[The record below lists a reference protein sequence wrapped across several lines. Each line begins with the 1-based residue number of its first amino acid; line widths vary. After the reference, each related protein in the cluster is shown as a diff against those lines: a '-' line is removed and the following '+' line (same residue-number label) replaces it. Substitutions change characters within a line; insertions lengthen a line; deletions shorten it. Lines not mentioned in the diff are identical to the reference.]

1 MHIFGV
7 QISRFVDDSQDR
19 DQGIPMQTSRL
30 IQAPGT
36 SRRWVLKAAAA
47 AVLLPA
53 AHSADAQIAI
63 SMAINRTARFRALS
77 QRCAKVYCQLY
88 LDVLPDNSRDV
99 LAAAQRL
106 IQVGFEDLAKGGFST
121 DISRQILAIQQEA
134 SALNALLASP
144 AKRDS
149 VATVSAQADKMLA
162 VANRAT
168 ESMESL
174 SKQGS
179 AKLVNVS
186 GRQRMLSQRLAKN
199 YFLAAAGHDQKPV
212 REQLVSDQ
220 AEFKQALATLSA
232 APLSTNSIRNELALG
247 QSQWTFFEAALHR
260 KPDAEAL
267 RTVATTSERL
277 LDVMNNL
284 TGLYD
289 AALRDLLGSA

>member
-1 MHIFGV
+1 
-7 QISRFVDDSQDR
+7 
-19 DQGIPMQTSRL
+19 MQTSRF
-30 IQAPGT
+30 IPVPGT
-36 SRRWVLKAAAA
+36 TRRWVLKAAAA
-47 AVLLPA
+47 TVLLPA
-53 AHSADAQIAI
+53 AHSVDAQIAI
-63 SMAINRTARFRALS
+63 STAINQTGRFRAIS
-77 QRCAKVYCQLY
+77 QRCAKIYCQLY
-88 LDVLPDNSRDV
+88 LDVLPDSSRDV

-106 IQVGFEDLAKGGFST
+106 IQLGFEDLAKGGFST
-121 DISRQILAIQQEA
+121 DIGKQILAIQQEA

-144 AKRDS
+144 AKRES
-149 VATVSAQADKMLA
+149 VIAVSVQADKMLA

-199 YFLAAAGHDQKPV
+199 YFLVAVGLEQKPV
-212 REQLVSDQ
+212 REQLASDQ

-247 QSQWTFFEAALHR
+247 QSQWMFFEAALLR

-277 LDVMNNL
+277 LEVMNNL
-284 TGLYD
+284 TGLYE
-289 AALRDLLGSA
+289 AALKDLLGRA